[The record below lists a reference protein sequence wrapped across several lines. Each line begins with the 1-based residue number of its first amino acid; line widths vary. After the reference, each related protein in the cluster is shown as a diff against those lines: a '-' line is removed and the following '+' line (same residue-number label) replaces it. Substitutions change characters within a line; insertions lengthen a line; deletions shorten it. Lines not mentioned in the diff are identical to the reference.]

1 MIKLK
6 ILVASTYNDV
16 NHQAQSLGVGDTL
29 TTGEAYGRTLIESG
43 LAEQIVEEA
52 PVETPVE
59 AQPEEEKKTPPRG
72 RRRPADGNPFAPQK

>member
-52 PVETPVE
+52 HVETPAEV
-59 AQPEEEKKTPPRG
+59 QPEEEKKPSRG
-72 RRRPADGNPFAPQK
+72 RRRPSDGNPFAPQ